1 MTVRANK
8 PAFSIREKLKEL
20 QKPMGLKGSELMKAE
35 TVQEARELVGAGRKN
50 LIINGDMKIH
60 QRGGTTQDSNAFIVD
75 RFRGSVSNLDELVTT
90 YSQSTDAPTGFSNSL
105 KVQIN
110 TAETSLSANEFIRV
124 FYSAEAQDLQHL
136 SFGTSSAKFITLSF
150 WVKSNVTGSYA
161 INIWCPDSNRS
172 TNSYYT
178 VNSAGVWEYKTITFP
193 GDSVGSIT
201 NDNGI
206 GMGINFM
213 LAAGSDFTSG
223 NAIGKWVTYS
233 SPYLAYGQT
242 ANIMT
247 STSNYFNLTG
257 VQLEVGK
264 NATEFEHRSYG
275 EELALC
281 QRYYWKTDP
290 NINAYQLGQ
299 GFIRTLNTNGAPVT
313 IQVPY
318 PVMMRTRP
326 DVSVVPGTSNSF
338 QAQVANTSHTASFTA
353 NWAASGPNMGWLDFN
368 TDSTSGWNVGDAV
381 SVYPYIPSGHG
392 SLQFSAE
399 L

>member
-1 MTVRANK
+1 MTVRIAKQPINL
-8 PAFSIREKLKEL
+8 RERLSEL
-20 QKPMGLKGSELMKAE
+20 ERPIGLKGSELMRAE
-35 TVQEARELVGAGRKN
+35 TAQEARELVGAGRKN

-60 QRGGTTQDSNAFIVD
+60 QRGGTTQDSNAFTVD

-136 SFGTSSAKFITLSF
+136 SFGTSSAKSITLSF

-201 NDNGI
+201 NDNGV

-281 QRYYWKTDP
+281 QRYYWQPVLNGNVAAFTLMGISYVANSYYMP
-290 NINAYQLGQ
+290 IHFPVTMRTNPSVGGSGTWRSRTNNINNFTVSSFSQHGNGGPHGTTIVSSGGSIAVATP
-299 GFIRTLNTNGAPVT
+299 FWFEVHTNGT
-313 IQVPY
+313 
-318 PVMMRTRP
+318 
-326 DVSVVPGTSNSF
+326 GNLF
-338 QAQVANTSHTASFTA
+338 
-353 NWAASGPNMGWLDFN
+353 FN
-368 TDSTSGWNVGDAV
+368 
-381 SVYPYIPSGHG
+381 
-392 SLQFSAE
+392 AE

>member
-1 MTVRANK
+1 MTVRIAKQPVN
-8 PAFSIREKLKEL
+8 IREKLSEL
-20 QKPMGLKGSELMKAE
+20 ERPIGLKGSELMRAE
-35 TVQEARELVGAGRKN
+35 TAQEARELVGAGRKN

-201 NDNGI
+201 NDNGV

-281 QRYYWKTDP
+281 QRYFLKS
-290 NINAYQLGQ
+290 NNAEGTVYDSGGSSNVGLGMA
-299 GFIRTLNTNGAPVT
+299 FPVE
-313 IQVPY
+313 
-318 PVMMRTRP
+318 MRTTP
-326 DVSVVPGTSNSF
+326 SVVFGSTTNNVHNFGGGNNSYSGQNAIYMTSKGARMYFTGGASKTVGTFSVLLNE
-338 QAQVANTSHTASFTA
+338 
-353 NWAASGPNMGWLDFN
+353 
-368 TDSTSGWNVGDAV
+368 V
-381 SVYPYIPSGHG
+381 S
-392 SLQFSAE
+392 FSAE

>member
-1 MTVRANK
+1 MTVRIAKQPINL
-8 PAFSIREKLKEL
+8 RERLSEL
-20 QKPMGLKGSELMKAE
+20 ERPIGLKGSELLRAE
-35 TVQEARELVGAGRKN
+35 TAQEARDLVSAGRKN

-136 SFGTSSAKFITLSF
+136 SFGTSSAKSITLSF

-201 NDNGI
+201 NDNGV

-281 QRYYWKTDP
+281 QRYFHRMNTGRFVSGYKRHDAQCAWF
-290 NINAYQLGQ
+290 YQSPVPM
-299 GFIRTLNTNGAPVT
+299 RVTPTPTLNTGGTFSNFQTNYSTTQTVPVVYDYSTITGNGVFK
-313 IQVPY
+313 V
-318 PVMMRTRP
+318 
-326 DVSVVPGTSNSF
+326 NS
-338 QAQVANTSHTASFTA
+338 TWSSTHTF
-353 NWAASGPNMGWLDFN
+353 
-368 TDSTSGWNVGDAV
+368 
-381 SVYPYIPSGHG
+381 IPAYEGFDIS
-392 SLQFSAE
+392 FSAE

>member
-1 MTVRANK
+1 MSVRVNK
-8 PAFSIREKLKEL
+8 ASFSIREKLSEL
-20 QKPMGLKGSELMKAE
+20 ERPIGLKGSELMRAE
-35 TVQEARELVGAGRKN
+35 TAQEARDFVSAGRKN
-50 LIINGDMKIH
+50 LIINGDMKVH

-90 YSQSTDAPTGFSNSL
+90 YSQSSDAPAGFSNSL
-105 KVQIN
+105 KVDID

-136 SFGTSSAKFITLSF
+136 SFGTSSAKLITLSF
-150 WVKSNVTGSYA
+150 WVKTNVTGSYA

-178 VNSAGVWEYKTITFP
+178 VKSADVWEYKTITFP
-193 GDSVGSIT
+193 GDAVGSIN

-213 LAAGSDFTSG
+213 LAAGSDFTGG
-223 NAIGKWVTYS
+223 NSIGKWVTYS

-242 ANIMT
+242 ANIMS

-281 QRYYWKTDP
+281 QRYYQRNKLDSGQYCSIVSGTGYSAGTFYGTYHLQTPMRVSPTSMGYSSLSHFSIVQTNVTTNP
-290 NINAYQLGQ
+290 NPNAFAIDNGSGTQ
-299 GFIRTLNTNGAPVT
+299 TLRIYATTAGATGLTPGYGAWIQTN
-313 IQVPY
+313 
-318 PVMMRTRP
+318 
-326 DVSVVPGTSNSF
+326 N
-338 QAQVANTSHTASFTA
+338 ASA
-353 NWAASGPNMGWLDFN
+353 
-368 TDSTSGWNVGDAV
+368 
-381 SVYPYIPSGHG
+381 YID
-392 SLQFSAE
+392 FSAE